1 MILIS
6 FSIIL
11 LNKVPEVGEDNT
23 VKSKDVNNDRKNTVK
38 SLVDIRKNKMYLK
51 YLIIISIIW
60 GTQNA
65 DSE

>member
-23 VKSKDVNNDRKNTVK
+23 VKSKDVNNDRKNTIK
-38 SLVDIRKNKMYLK
+38 SLFDIIKNKMYLK